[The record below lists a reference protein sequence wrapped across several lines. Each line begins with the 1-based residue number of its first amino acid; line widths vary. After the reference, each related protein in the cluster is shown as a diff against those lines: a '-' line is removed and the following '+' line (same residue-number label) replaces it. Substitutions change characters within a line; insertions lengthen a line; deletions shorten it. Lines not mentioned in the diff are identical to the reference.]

1 MAKKKL
7 AERVV
12 AELTIDELRQEH
24 RALIAKCMRGPGDSE
39 RAMYQLQ
46 DEFGLDYWPQ
56 WNFQFKRHR
65 KPPEKFL
72 FRLRHV
78 ILAVATKTVKKELA
92 KLEIEAA
99 KGNVEPDL
107 ESLRAEAQELLAK
120 IDAAK
125 KVRAIA

>member
-7 AERVV
+7 AERAV
-12 AELTIDELRQEH
+12 AEMTIDDLRQEH

-72 FRLRHV
+72 VRLRQV
-78 ILAVATKTVKKELA
+78 ILAVTSKSVRKELA

-99 KGNVEPDL
+99 KAMLNLIWKAFVL
-107 ESLRAEAQELLAK
+107 KLKSFWRRSMRRRK
-120 IDAAK
+120 
-125 KVRAIA
+125 